1 MEFNF
6 SDISDDGLR
15 TSAINR
21 YVKRIN
27 QYNGRCPADEV
38 DDLRVRIVKF
48 YLRVEKVII
57 KWEI

>member
-15 TSAINR
+15 TSAIQR

-27 QYNGRCPADEV
+27 QYKGRCPAGDSV
-38 DDLRVRIVKF
+38 DLRVRIVKF
-48 YLRVEKVII
+48 YLRIEKVII
-57 KWEI
+57 KWKI